1 METSYLIK
9 VIKLRHSSIDITYP
23 HIMWRGCDNVSD
35 PVAKS
40 DSWLMSVSQTW
51 EFAQFE
57 SYQIYRCPTTK
68 ILRQWEPSL
77 CREPLN
83 SAARVWDGASVAV
96 SSPAAAGG
104 AGRGCQLTPGQGRF
118 EALGQHSAPHSH
130 SAQHWREQLQV
141 QRRSEV
147 IFMWSYGEK
156 SDFGARAPTATQG
169 ECFLSL
175 KSVKCQCPVLESA
188 EKRKHVK

>member
-1 METSYLIK
+1 
-9 VIKLRHSSIDITYP
+9 
-23 HIMWRGCDNVSD
+23 MWRGCDNVSD
-35 PVAKS
+35 PVAKCLTH
-40 DSWLMSVSQTW
+40 DSCLCLRL
-51 EFAQFE
+51 E
-57 SYQIYRCPTTK
+57 SLLSLNLIKFTAAPRHQNTPTE
-68 ILRQWEPSL
+68 WEPSL

-83 SAARVWDGASVAV
+83 SAARVCDGAGVAV

-104 AGRGCQLTPGQGRF
+104 AGRGCQLTHSRAGQVRGSGP
-118 EALGQHSAPHSH
+118 ALRLLTRTLLNTDANSYKFRH
-130 SAQHWREQLQV
+130 
-141 QRRSEV
+141 RSEV

-156 SDFGARAPTATQG
+156 SDFGARAATVTQG